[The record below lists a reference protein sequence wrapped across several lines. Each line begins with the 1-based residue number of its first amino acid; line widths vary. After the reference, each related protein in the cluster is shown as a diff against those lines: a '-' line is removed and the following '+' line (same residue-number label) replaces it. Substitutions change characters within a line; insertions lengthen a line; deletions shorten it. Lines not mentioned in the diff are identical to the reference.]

1 MLKATIAIE
10 QSGIA
15 MIELITVTEKPKG
28 YILCTPFDLYKIIQS
43 PLYPRAFSPLI
54 MGAISFINTS
64 FSKSIFI
71 WLSNKS

>member
-28 YILCTPFDLYKIIQS
+28 
-43 PLYPRAFSPLI
+43 
-54 MGAISFINTS
+54 
-64 FSKSIFI
+64 
-71 WLSNKS
+71 